1 MKHLDLLS
9 NYYLMSFLLTAVA
22 ALAPLL
28 LHDTSLFTAV
38 LCGRSGRGAAGIKRG
53 LLLRSVSSESDGK
66 RDQERYLLWSLHVA
80 SLSLSRAPA
89 ARAWL
94 WLWRLCVT
102 HMKFRSRYG
111 ILSGPTVDESDR
123 EDAGRQE
130 LQALRRGE
138 THRDAE
144 ELQEL
149 QELRQHN
156 RRLQEKVAQLEQEL
170 AGATAGARDLL

>member
-1 MKHLDLLS
+1 
-9 NYYLMSFLLTAVA
+9 
-22 ALAPLL
+22 
-28 LHDTSLFTAV
+28 
-38 LCGRSGRGAAGIKRG
+38 
-53 LLLRSVSSESDGK
+53 
-66 RDQERYLLWSLHVA
+66 
-80 SLSLSRAPA
+80 
-89 ARAWL
+89 
-94 WLWRLCVT
+94 
-102 HMKFRSRYG
+102 MKFRSRYG
-111 ILSGPTVDESDR
+111 ILSGPTADESDR

-130 LQALRRGE
+130 LQALRCGE